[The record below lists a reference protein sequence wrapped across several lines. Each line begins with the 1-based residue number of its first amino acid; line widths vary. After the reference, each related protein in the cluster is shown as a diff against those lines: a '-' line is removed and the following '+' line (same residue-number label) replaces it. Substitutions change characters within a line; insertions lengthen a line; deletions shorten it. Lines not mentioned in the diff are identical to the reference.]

1 MEQKIEKLSLS
12 SMTALT
18 NVVDVLQKDKY
29 QVSHNQSEVISTI
42 VHLITTSYK
51 VPYIRFNEYT
61 EVPVIV
67 DGDTFF
73 YIMGVRCNTNNK
85 MEVFL
90 RGENA
95 VDTDNTLTEDMQKES
110 KWMNLTSSDINVI
123 NWPHFA
129 NCLFSA
135 YQELDFKF
143 DKQE

>member
-1 MEQKIEKLSLS
+1 MN
-12 SMTALT
+12 ALT
-18 NVVDVLQKDKY
+18 KVVDVLQKEKNQASYD
-29 QVSHNQSEVISTI
+29 QSEVISTI

-51 VPYIRFNEYT
+51 VPYIRFNEDT

-67 DGDTFF
+67 DGNTFF
-73 YIMGVRCNTNNK
+73 YIMGVRCNSNNK

-90 RGENA
+90 RGESA
-95 VDTDNTLTEDMQKES
+95 VDTDNTLTENMQKDC
-110 KWMNLTSSDINVI
+110 KWMNLTSTDINVI

>member
-29 QVSHNQSEVISTI
+29 QVSYNQSEVISTI

-51 VPYIRFNEYT
+51 VPYIRFNEFT

-67 DGDTFF
+67 EGNTFF
-73 YIMGVRCNTNNK
+73 YIMGVRCNANNK
-85 MEVFL
+85 IEVFL
-90 RGENA
+90 RGESA
-95 VDTDNTLTEDMQKES
+95 VDTDNTLTEDMQKENR
-110 KWMNLTSSDINVI
+110 WLNLTSCDISVI
-123 NWPHFA
+123 NWSHFA
-129 NCLFSA
+129 MCLYSA
-135 YQELDFKF
+135 YLEIDSKS

>member
-1 MEQKIEKLSLS
+1 MEQKIAKLSLS

-29 QVSHNQSEVISTI
+29 QVSYNQSEVISTI

-51 VPYIRFNEYT
+51 VPYIRFNEFT
-61 EVPVIV
+61 EVPVLV

-90 RGENA
+90 RGESA
-95 VDTDNTLTEDMQKES
+95 VDTDTTLTEDMQKDYQWVE
-110 KWMNLTSSDINVI
+110 LTSSDIIVI

-135 YQELDFKF
+135 YQELDSKS

>member
-1 MEQKIEKLSLS
+1 MN
-12 SMTALT
+12 ALT
-18 NVVDVLQKDKY
+18 KVVDVLQKEKNQASYD
-29 QVSHNQSEVISTI
+29 QSEVISTI

-51 VPYIRFNEYT
+51 VPYIRFNEDT

-67 DGDTFF
+67 DGNTFF
-73 YIMGVRCNTNNK
+73 YIMGVRCNSNNK
-85 MEVFL
+85 MEVFI

-95 VDTDNTLTEDMQKES
+95 VDTDNTLTEDMQKDC
-110 KWMNLTSSDINVI
+110 KWLNLTSSDINVI

-143 DKQE
+143 DKPE

>member
-12 SMTALT
+12 SMNALT
-18 NVVDVLQKDKY
+18 KVVDVLQKEKY
-29 QVSHNQSEVISTI
+29 QASYDQSEVISEI

-51 VPYIRFNEYT
+51 VPYIRFNEDT

-67 DGDTFF
+67 DGNTFF
-73 YIMGVRCNTNNK
+73 YIMGVRCNSNNK

-90 RGENA
+90 RGESA
-95 VDTDNTLTEDMQKES
+95 VDTDNTLTEDMQKEN

-143 DKQE
+143 DKPE

>member
-29 QVSHNQSEVISTI
+29 QVSYNQSEVISTI

-51 VPYIRFNEYT
+51 VPYIRFNEFT

-67 DGDTFF
+67 EGNTFF
-73 YIMGVRCNTNNK
+73 YIMGVRCNANNK
-85 MEVFL
+85 IEVFL
-90 RGENA
+90 RGESA
-95 VDTDNTLTEDMQKES
+95 VDTDNTLTEDMQKENR
-110 KWMNLTSSDINVI
+110 WLNLTSSDISVI
-123 NWPHFA
+123 NWSHFA
-129 NCLFSA
+129 MCLYSA
-135 YQELDFKF
+135 YLEIDSKS